1 MESLIFTALMVAS
14 DMATGVAR
22 RRSLHGERQRCE
34 DARLLLHS
42 VGGQSGGD
50 RLLHKA
56 AAHRLAAHAPGA
68 LHRVRA
74 ALSECLLA
82 SSDNQG

>member
-1 MESLIFTALMVAS
+1 MVAS
-14 DMATGVAR
+14 DMTTGVACGR
-22 RRSLHGERQRCE
+22 PLHGERQRCE
-34 DARLLLHS
+34 DARLLLHF

-56 AAHRLAAHAPGA
+56 AADRPAAHAPRA

-74 ALSECLLA
+74 ALLECQLV